1 MSHLTAFR
9 QAAAVVGTTGLIA
22 LSLAG
27 PASARDD
34 HGTGTVQRCTS
45 DCYDFGTSPIAPPE
59 STPLDD
65 NAVEYLQ
72 LGAGLLAGFA
82 LAGAGMA
89 VVSRRGHAHA
99 VTHA

>member
-1 MSHLTAFR
+1 MTRFTAFR
-9 QAAAVVGTTGLIA
+9 RAAAVAGATGLIA
-22 LSLAG
+22 ISLAG
-27 PASARDD
+27 PAAARDD

-45 DCYDFGTSPIAPPE
+45 DCYDFGSTPIA
-59 STPLDD
+59 TTQDLPLDD

-72 LGAGLLAGFA
+72 LGAGLLAGVA

-89 VVSRRGHAHA
+89 LASRRGHGRV